1 MADQKSHDGDGAAGW
16 QRWTATSWPVDRILR
31 RRARDI
37 VDMSGIDRDLVGT
50 ATLLDLGAGTGHLGE
65 ALLER
70 CPDMSCLAVDPVWR
84 PSGRVARRLAAG
96 RRHRFLHADATALPL
111 AGPIC
116 EAVLIGFVLH
126 HLEPERQ
133 IRLLG
138 EALRVLKPGGRLI
151 LLEDTPAGAV
161 ETARTARADR
171 RLNLEPASSPH
182 HYRSVPQWR
191 AVLGD
196 LGLRIGREAEFS
208 RVFPPAT
215 IGAIPHHAFVSAPL

>member
-1 MADQKSHDGDGAAGW
+1 MADQDLHGGHGAAGW
-16 QRWTATSWPVDRILR
+16 QRRAAASWPVDRILR

-37 VDMSGIDRDLVGT
+37 VAKSGIDRDLGGT

-70 CPDMSCLAVDPVWR
+70 CPDMSCLAVDPFWR
-84 PSGRVARRLAAG
+84 PGGRVARRLAAG
-96 RRHRFLHADATALPL
+96 RRHCFLHADATALPL
-111 AGPIC
+111 VGRFC

-126 HLEPERQ
+126 HLEPQRQ
-133 IRLLG
+133 VRLLG
-138 EALRVLKPGGRLI
+138 EALRVLKPGGQLI
-151 LLEDTPAGAV
+151 LLEDTPAGAA

-171 RLNLEPASSPH
+171 RLNLEPAASPH

-191 AVLGD
+191 AVLAD
-196 LGLRIGREAEFS
+196 LGLTIGREAGFS

-215 IGAIPHHAFVSAPL
+215 IGAIPHHAFVSAPI